1 MEIQKSTQPFPLVHI
16 AGSPHERGLSYGRQA
31 GDRIV
36 TGLDIYKEAFANT
49 GISWDEAMVYAERF
63 CQQVKLYDPDMYT
76 EIEGIAK
83 GSEQPVEA
91 IIALNAR
98 TEIIFWR
105 DNEIDQPKA
114 PVKPAMQ
121 EECTAALA
129 LPKATADG
137 HLLHGQ
143 NWDWNP
149 RCADSAIVLR
159 IESDS
164 KDTPDILTFVEAGQL
179 ARHGMNST
187 GIALTVN
194 GLQCNLD
201 CGHVGVPNPLIRR
214 RLLQSPTLAGAID
227 AVLNTRISFSHS
239 LMLSHSAG
247 VAVNLE
253 VTRDEAFWL
262 QPENGILVHANHF
275 KCPVARSKVLDIG
288 LQRCP
293 ESLYRDQRV
302 LDHMMEHRGDITVD
316 TLKEGFADTFGAPD
330 AVLRTPKARPG
341 GNLSGTVATLI
352 MDSTAGKMWLAPR
365 PYEGIKFTEYSIAA

>member
-1 MEIQKSTQPFPLVHI
+1 MKSLQNTPPFPLVHI
-16 AGSPHERGLSYGRQA
+16 AGKPFERGVSYGQQA
-31 GDRIV
+31 GDRIAA
-36 TGLDIYKEAFANT
+36 GLATYREAFGVA
-49 GISWDEAMVYAERF
+49 GIEWREAMTYAERF
-63 CQQVKLYDPDMYT
+63 CQQVKAYDADMYV

-91 IIALNAR
+91 IVALNAR

-105 DNEIDQPKA
+105 DNELDPTQI
-114 PVKPAMQ
+114 KPSAAMQ

-129 LPKATADG
+129 LPSVTRDG
-137 HLLHGQ
+137 HVIHGQ

-159 IESDS
+159 IENDNG
-164 KDTPDILTFVEAGQL
+164 PDILTFVEAGQL
-179 ARHGMNST
+179 ARHGMNSE

-227 AVLNTRISFSHS
+227 SVMNTRISFSHS
-239 LMLSHSAG
+239 LILSHPSG

-253 VTRDEAFWL
+253 ATPEETFWL
-262 QPENGILVHANHF
+262 QPENGLLVHANHF
-275 KCPVARSKVLDIG
+275 KCPVARGKIKDVG

-293 ESLYRDQRV
+293 ESLYRDQIV
-302 LDHMMEHRGDITVD
+302 LEHMNANRGQITVD
-316 TLKEGFADTFGAPD
+316 TLKDAFANTFGAPD
-330 AVLRTPKARPG
+330 AILRTPKARPG
-341 GNLSGTVATLI
+341 GNLSGTVASLI
-352 MDSTAGKMWLAPR
+352 MDTTARKMWLAPR
-365 PYEGIKFTEYSIAA
+365 PYQNIEYTEYSLSA